1 MSREEDDLT
10 GLGNWLAHYT
20 TAAVAFEHILPS
32 GELRMSPYRLMR
44 DPAENKEGP
53 SLATQLPDR
62 PDASQSL
69 FEALL
74 LASEVHQGARLLSL
88 THDAMQYGDGVHDV
102 FGCAWARPRLW
113 EQYADQHRGVCLVF
127 HRPRFE
133 AACTA
138 RFQQLGV
145 RYHLGEVA
153 YTPSGYAGSEGKKL
167 TDPRIFEEHLRA
179 DALIEHIERHH
190 RDFFFL
196 KTDDWS
202 SEHEYRAVI
211 LGHDDEFAFVPFG
224 ESIAT
229 VIMGERFPAWQAPGV
244 LSACASAGVQARQ
257 IGWFGG
263 RPVVQ

>member
-1 MSREEDDLT
+1 LQ
-10 GLGNWLAHYT
+10 
-20 TAAVAFEHILPS
+20 
-32 GELRMSPYRLMR
+32 
-44 DPAENKEGP
+44 
-53 SLATQLPDR
+53 ATLH
-62 PDASQSL
+62 QS
-69 FEALL
+69 
-74 LASEVHQGARLLSL
+74 ARLLSL

-127 HRPRFE
+127 HRPLFE
-133 AACTA
+133 AAIGDH
-138 RFQQLGV
+138 FQQVGV
-145 RYHLGEVA
+145 RCRLGEVA

-167 TDPRIFEEHLRA
+167 TDPRIFEAQLRA
-179 DALIEHIERHH
+179 NAVTEHIERHY

-202 SEHEYRAVI
+202 TEHEYRAVI

-224 ESIAT
+224 ESLAA
-229 VIMGERFPAWQAPGV
+229 VIIGETFPAWQAPGAV
-244 LSACASAGVQARQ
+244 SACDAVGVQARQ